1 MELACGSV
9 PPGKIEPNIM
19 YKDHRDREF
28 TPKWIQKLITAEQ
41 ELAATIMEHLTKL
54 IKKSDS
60 NIRKLTSESL
70 ATMKRLDPANV
81 ITHFRETLTMANEER
96 LK

>member
-1 MELACGSV
+1 MALARGSV

-19 YKDHRDREF
+19 YKGNREV
-28 TPKWIQKLITAEQ
+28 TPKWIQKLTTAEQ

-54 IKKSDS
+54 IKNCDS
-60 NIRKLTSESL
+60 HIRKLTNESL
-70 ATMKRLDPANV
+70 ATMKGLDPANA